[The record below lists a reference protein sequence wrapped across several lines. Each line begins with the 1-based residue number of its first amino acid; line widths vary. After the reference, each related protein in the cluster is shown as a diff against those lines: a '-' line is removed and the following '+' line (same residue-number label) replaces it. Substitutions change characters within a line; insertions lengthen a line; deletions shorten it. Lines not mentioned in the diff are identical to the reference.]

1 MGGHDE
7 KAINPD
13 REFSK
18 RGIKWSNCYCYRSRT
33 GDRVPGCPFSGL
45 VRGYCYNCRDQQKKG
60 KDAAERINSELGK
73 ELICFIKTDI
83 SSQSKIN
90 KLAKKILRRFNK
102 VDIIINNAAVAPLGA
117 VKDSILKDWDK
128 SYQVNLRGPVLLA
141 RKFLPAMLKHDYG
154 VFVCVSSEG
163 LAYMGPY
170 ETMKSAQLHL
180 ARTIDAE
187 LGESGVISFAIGPG
201 FVPTETAE
209 DAVNKLANLYGKS
222 YEELQAM
229 YKDHIVSVEAA
240 GAALA
245 AAVVLAS
252 SFRGQEIGAK
262 QVLIKAGLELENNDD
277 QQLIMTEQEIQKA
290 KSLCIE
296 ARKTLF
302 EQNKEWEE
310 RPLFER
316 QWLLRDFKKNA
327 GMAVEQWLDTL
338 DNMIVYL
345 NQRDLNSLKR
355 VYKPLDQLA
364 DFYSHLQELTKSY
377 VKDKKQLAEY
387 LVKVRSWQTVAAELD
402 LICNQRK

>member
-1 MGGHDE
+1 MKKPLILTGNLEQGVLRG
-7 KAINPD
+7 KIAIVTGAGQ
-13 REFSK
+13 
-18 RGIKWSNCYCYRSRT
+18 GIGFQAARSLAWLGASVIIAEINKT
-33 GDRVPGCPFSGL
+33 
-45 VRGYCYNCRDQQKKG
+45 KG
-60 KDAAERINSELGK
+60 KDAAERINNELGK
-73 ELICFIKTDI
+73 EVSFFVKTDI
-83 SSQSKIN
+83 SSRRKIN
-90 KLAKKILRRFNK
+90 RLAKKILRRFNK
-102 VDIIINNAAVAPLGA
+102 VDIIVNNAAVAPLGA

-128 SYQVNLRGPVLLA
+128 SYRVNLRGPVLLA
-141 RKFLPAMLKHDYG
+141 QKFLPVMLKHDYG
-154 VFVCVSSEG
+154 VFACVSSEG
-163 LAYMGPY
+163 LEYMGPY
-170 ETMKSAQLHL
+170 ETMKSAQIHL

-187 LGESGVISFAIGPG
+187 LGETGVISFAIGPG

-222 YEELQAM
+222 YEELRAM

-262 QVLIKAGLELENNDD
+262 QVLIKAGLELENNGD
-277 QQLIMTEQEIQKA
+277 QQLIMTEEEIQKA

-302 EQNKEWEE
+302 EQNKGWEE
-310 RPLFER
+310 RSLFER

-338 DNMIVYL
+338 DSMIVYL

-355 VYKPLDQLA
+355 IYKPLDQLA
-364 DFYSHLQELTKSY
+364 NFYCHLQELTKSY

>member
-1 MGGHDE
+1 MKKPLILTGNLAKGVLSGQI
-7 KAINPD
+7 AIVTGAGQ
-13 REFSK
+13 
-18 RGIKWSNCYCYRSRT
+18 GIGFQAARSLAWLGAT
-33 GDRVPGCPFSGL
+33 VIIAEI
-45 VRGYCYNCRDQQKKG
+45 NKKKG

-73 ELICFIKTDI
+73 ELTCFIKTDI

-170 ETMKSAQLHL
+170 ETMKSAQIHL

-187 LGESGVISFAIGPG
+187 LGASGVISFAIGPG

-209 DAVNKLANLYGKS
+209 DAVNKLASLYRKS
-222 YEELQAM
+222 YEELQVM
-229 YKDHIVSVEAA
+229 YQDHIVSVEAA

-277 QQLIMTEQEIQKA
+277 QQLIMTEEEIQKA

-302 EQNKEWEE
+302 EQNKGWEE
-310 RPLFER
+310 RSLFER

-338 DNMIVYL
+338 DSMIVYL

-355 VYKPLDQLA
+355 LYKPLDQLA
-364 DFYSHLQELTKSY
+364 NFYRHLQELTKSY

>member
-1 MGGHDE
+1 M
-7 KAINPD
+7 
-13 REFSK
+13 
-18 RGIKWSNCYCYRSRT
+18 
-33 GDRVPGCPFSGL
+33 

>member
-1 MGGHDE
+1 MKKPLILTGNLAKGVLSGQI
-7 KAINPD
+7 AIVTGAGQ
-13 REFSK
+13 
-18 RGIKWSNCYCYRSRT
+18 GIGFQAARSLAWLGAT
-33 GDRVPGCPFSGL
+33 VIIAEI
-45 VRGYCYNCRDQQKKG
+45 NKKKG

-73 ELICFIKTDI
+73 ELTCFIKTDI

-170 ETMKSAQLHL
+170 ETMKSAQIHL

-187 LGESGVISFAIGPG
+187 LGASGVISFAIGPG

-209 DAVNKLANLYGKS
+209 DAVNKLASLYGKS

-229 YKDHIVSVEAA
+229 YQDHIVSVEAA

-277 QQLIMTEQEIQKA
+277 QQLIMTEEEIQKA

-302 EQNKEWEE
+302 EQNKGWEE
-310 RPLFER
+310 RSLFER

-338 DNMIVYL
+338 DSMIVYL
-345 NQRDLNSLKR
+345 NQRDLNSLTR
-355 VYKPLDQLA
+355 LYKPLDQLA
-364 DFYSHLQELTKSY
+364 NFYSHLQELTKSY

>member
-1 MGGHDE
+1 MKKPLILTGNLAKGVLSGQI
-7 KAINPD
+7 AIVTGAGQ
-13 REFSK
+13 
-18 RGIKWSNCYCYRSRT
+18 GIGFQAARSLAWLGAT
-33 GDRVPGCPFSGL
+33 VIIAEI
-45 VRGYCYNCRDQQKKG
+45 NKKKG

-73 ELICFIKTDI
+73 ELTCFIKTDI

-128 SYQVNLRGPVLLA
+128 SYRVNLRGPVLLA

-170 ETMKSAQLHL
+170 ETMKSAQIHL

-209 DAVNKLANLYGKS
+209 DAVNKLASLYGKS

-229 YKDHIVSVEAA
+229 YQDHIVSVEAA

-277 QQLIMTEQEIQKA
+277 QQLIMTEEEIQKA

-302 EQNKEWEE
+302 EQNKGWEE
-310 RPLFER
+310 RSLFER

-338 DNMIVYL
+338 DSMIVYL

-355 VYKPLDQLA
+355 LYKPLDQLA
-364 DFYSHLQELTKSY
+364 NFYSHLQELTKSY

>member
-1 MGGHDE
+1 MKKPLILTGNLAKGVLSGQI
-7 KAINPD
+7 AIVTGAGQ
-13 REFSK
+13 
-18 RGIKWSNCYCYRSRT
+18 GIGFQAARSLAWLGAT
-33 GDRVPGCPFSGL
+33 VIIAEI
-45 VRGYCYNCRDQQKKG
+45 NKKKG

-73 ELICFIKTDI
+73 ELTCFIKTDI

-170 ETMKSAQLHL
+170 ETMKSAQIHL

-187 LGESGVISFAIGPG
+187 LGETGVISFAIGPG

-262 QVLIKAGLELENNDD
+262 QVLIKAGLEMENNDD
-277 QQLIMTEQEIQKA
+277 QQLIMTEEEIQKA

-302 EQNKEWEE
+302 EQNKGWEE
-310 RPLFER
+310 RSLFER

-338 DNMIVYL
+338 DSMIVYL
-345 NQRDLNSLKR
+345 NQRDLNSLKKI
-355 VYKPLDQLA
+355 YKPLDQLA
-364 DFYSHLQELTKSY
+364 NFYSHLQELTKSY

>member
-1 MGGHDE
+1 MKKPLILTGNLAKGVLSGQI
-7 KAINPD
+7 AIVTGAGQ
-13 REFSK
+13 
-18 RGIKWSNCYCYRSRT
+18 GIGFQAARSLAWLGAT
-33 GDRVPGCPFSGL
+33 VIIAEI
-45 VRGYCYNCRDQQKKG
+45 NKKKG

-73 ELICFIKTDI
+73 ELTCFIKTDI

-187 LGESGVISFAIGPG
+187 LGASGVISFAIGPG

-229 YKDHIVSVEAA
+229 YQDHIVSVEAA

-302 EQNKEWEE
+302 EQNKGWEE
-310 RPLFER
+310 RSLFER

-338 DNMIVYL
+338 DSMIVCL

-364 DFYSHLQELTKSY
+364 DCSCR
-377 VKDKKQLAEY
+377 A
-387 LVKVRSWQTVAAELD
+387 
-402 LICNQRK
+402 

>member
-1 MGGHDE
+1 MKKPLILTGNLAKGVLSGQI
-7 KAINPD
+7 AIVTGAGQ
-13 REFSK
+13 
-18 RGIKWSNCYCYRSRT
+18 GIGFQAARSLAWLGAT
-33 GDRVPGCPFSGL
+33 VIIAEI
-45 VRGYCYNCRDQQKKG
+45 NKKKG

-73 ELICFIKTDI
+73 ELTCFIKTDI

-128 SYQVNLRGPVLLA
+128 SYRVNLRGPVLLA

-170 ETMKSAQLHL
+170 ETMKSAQIHL

-187 LGESGVISFAIGPG
+187 LGETGVISFAIGPG

-209 DAVNKLANLYGKS
+209 DAVNKLASLYGKS

-262 QVLIKAGLELENNDD
+262 QVLIKAGLEMENNDD
-277 QQLIMTEQEIQKA
+277 QQLIMTEEEIQKA

-302 EQNKEWEE
+302 EQNKGWEE
-310 RPLFER
+310 RSLFER

-338 DNMIVYL
+338 DSMIVYL
-345 NQRDLNSLKR
+345 NQRDLNSLKKI
-355 VYKPLDQLA
+355 YKPLDQLA
-364 DFYSHLQELTKSY
+364 NFYSHLQELTKSY

>member
-1 MGGHDE
+1 MKKPLILTGNLAKGVLSGQI
-7 KAINPD
+7 AIVTGAGQ
-13 REFSK
+13 
-18 RGIKWSNCYCYRSRT
+18 GIGFQAARSLAWLGAT
-33 GDRVPGCPFSGL
+33 VIIAEI
-45 VRGYCYNCRDQQKKG
+45 NKKKG

-73 ELICFIKTDI
+73 ELTCFIKTDI

-90 KLAKKILRRFNK
+90 RLAKKILRRFNK

-128 SYQVNLRGPVLLA
+128 SYRVNFRGPLLLA

-229 YKDHIVSVEAA
+229 YQDHIVSVEAA

-252 SFRGQEIGAK
+252 SFRGQEIGVR

-302 EQNKEWEE
+302 EQNKGWEE
-310 RPLFER
+310 RSLFER

-338 DNMIVYL
+338 DSMIVYL

-355 VYKPLDQLA
+355 LYKPLDQLA
-364 DFYSHLQELTKSY
+364 DFYRHLQELTKSY